1 MCATGVISFP
11 QLPGAIGLAGPA
23 LLAQVFRTGLG
34 DKMIRRDNELTTREI
49 FGSVLIG
56 LRAQVGAPS
65 HMFCAYASSIRI
77 GEGSRLYTTCYIPHL
92 ADIPCHVMFI
102 SLANRGFFP
111 PVGASG
117 SVVWGTGS
125 GGNISGVE
133 NKYL

>member
-1 MCATGVISFP
+1 MCATGVIAFP
-11 QLPGAIGLAGPA
+11 QLPGAIGLACPA

-49 FGSVLIG
+49 FGSILIG

-65 HMFCAYASSIRI
+65 HTFCAYASSIRI
-77 GEGSRLYTTCYIPHL
+77 GEGSRLYTTCYIPHP

-102 SLANRGFFP
+102 SLANRVFFP

-133 NKYL
+133 IKYL